1 MNVAKTN
8 KAAFLER
15 YQLDFRNETTVEGA
29 LARDLFVA
37 VKRLSKDFGL
47 SFSMNSVQQF
57 AQRFSNDLDTIRQA
71 GFEIAVNRSEHSVR
85 RTATYDI
92 TYLV

>member
-1 MNVAKTN
+1 LNVAKTT

-15 YQLDFRNETTVEGA
+15 YQIDFRNERTIEDA

-47 SFSMNSVQQF
+47 SFAMNSVQQY
-57 AQRFSNDLDTIRQA
+57 AQ
-71 GFEIAVNRSEHSVR
+71 
-85 RTATYDI
+85 
-92 TYLV
+92 

>member
-1 MNVAKTN
+1 
-8 KAAFLER
+8 
-15 YQLDFRNETTVEGA
+15 
-29 LARDLFVA
+29 VA

-47 SFSMNSVQQF
+47 SFNMNSVQQF

-71 GFEIAVNRSEHSVR
+71 GFEIVVNRSEHSIR